1 MSTITIDKDKCV
13 GCNTCVRVCPTLEA
27 NTAQYDDDGKLIITV
42 NEEKCIKCGACIKA
56 CDHNARAFKDD
67 TEKFL
72 EDLKKGEKINI
83 IAAPAIKIAFDG
95 NWRHALQWLRNNGV
109 EKIYDASFGADICT
123 WAHIKYID
131 ENPEKRIIS
140 QPCAAITNYILRYKK
155 NLIKNLSPIQS
166 PMLCTAIYI
175 KKHIGVTGKIVAL
188 SPCIAKKEEFSHTGI
203 IDYNVTFEH
212 LKQYF
217 KKEGVDLPTIK
228 IFSEFEFDEMQGL
241 EGSIYSRPGGLST
254 NILIHNPNV
263 DIINSEGI
271 NKVYSEIEDYEKE
284 EETNL
289 PQVFDVLSCEFGCN
303 SGPAV
308 GQDYLLFQMN
318 KIMYDVEKYT
328 RVKRKEQKNRKG
340 IDKQFDYF
348 NKNLKFD
355 DYIREYKPIE
365 VKEYIPTEKEIEKA
379 YEKMNKTTYIEKNF
393 NCHACGFKSCREMAI
408 AIAKGLN
415 QPMNCNQNVLYNSRY
430 EKRELEKINIEVKS
444 LTKQLADIM
453 IILNKNVSEVK
464 KETNNISAF
473 SEKSSSDMSNV
484 SDYLGTL
491 DKLCIDIDKSTKK
504 INDSVDKYK
513 KMTSNVQSIANNINL
528 LSLNASIEAA
538 RAGEAGKGFSVVA
551 DSIRELSEK
560 SKSAVSNAEDNEK
573 QIYGII
579 DSVSTVVGNIVDTIQ
594 KLPTE
599 VNHTIDDVDG
609 IKKIGV
615 SIKESMAEVGNITQK
630 LEKMINYT
638 NKMLDR

>member
-1 MSTITIDKDKCV
+1 
-13 GCNTCVRVCPTLEA
+13 
-27 NTAQYDDDGKLIITV
+27 
-42 NEEKCIKCGACIKA
+42 
-56 CDHNARAFKDD
+56 
-67 TEKFL
+67 
-72 EDLKKGEKINI
+72 
-83 IAAPAIKIAFDG
+83 
-95 NWRHALQWLRNNGV
+95 
-109 EKIYDASFGADICT
+109 
-123 WAHIKYID
+123 
-131 ENPEKRIIS
+131 
-140 QPCAAITNYILRYKK
+140 
-155 NLIKNLSPIQS
+155 
-166 PMLCTAIYI
+166 
-175 KKHIGVTGKIVAL
+175 
-188 SPCIAKKEEFSHTGI
+188 
-203 IDYNVTFEH
+203 
-212 LKQYF
+212 
-217 KKEGVDLPTIK
+217 
-228 IFSEFEFDEMQGL
+228 
-241 EGSIYSRPGGLST
+241 
-254 NILIHNPNV
+254 
-263 DIINSEGI
+263 
-271 NKVYSEIEDYEKE
+271 
-284 EETNL
+284 
-289 PQVFDVLSCEFGCN
+289 
-303 SGPAV
+303 
-308 GQDYLLFQMN
+308 
-318 KIMYDVEKYT
+318 
-328 RVKRKEQKNRKG
+328 
-340 IDKQFDYF
+340 
-348 NKNLKFD
+348 
-355 DYIREYKPIE
+355 
-365 VKEYIPTEKEIEKA
+365 
-379 YEKMNKTTYIEKNF
+379 
-393 NCHACGFKSCREMAI
+393 
-408 AIAKGLN
+408 
-415 QPMNCNQNVLYNSRY
+415 
-430 EKRELEKINIEVKS
+430 
-444 LTKQLADIM
+444 M

-594 KLPTE
+594 KLLTE

>member
-1 MSTITIDKDKCV
+1 M
-13 GCNTCVRVCPTLEA
+13 
-27 NTAQYDDDGKLIITV
+27 
-42 NEEKCIKCGACIKA
+42 
-56 CDHNARAFKDD
+56 
-67 TEKFL
+67 
-72 EDLKKGEKINI
+72 
-83 IAAPAIKIAFDG
+83 
-95 NWRHALQWLRNNGV
+95 
-109 EKIYDASFGADICT
+109 
-123 WAHIKYID
+123 
-131 ENPEKRIIS
+131 
-140 QPCAAITNYILRYKK
+140 
-155 NLIKNLSPIQS
+155 
-166 PMLCTAIYI
+166 
-175 KKHIGVTGKIVAL
+175 
-188 SPCIAKKEEFSHTGI
+188 
-203 IDYNVTFEH
+203 
-212 LKQYF
+212 KQYF

-594 KLPTE
+594 KLLTE

>member
-430 EKRELEKINIEVKS
+430 EKRELEK
-444 LTKQLADIM
+444 
-453 IILNKNVSEVK
+453 NK
-464 KETNNISAF
+464 
-473 SEKSSSDMSNV
+473 
-484 SDYLGTL
+484 Y
-491 DKLCIDIDKSTKK
+491 
-504 INDSVDKYK
+504 
-513 KMTSNVQSIANNINL
+513 
-528 LSLNASIEAA
+528 
-538 RAGEAGKGFSVVA
+538 
-551 DSIRELSEK
+551 
-560 SKSAVSNAEDNEK
+560 
-573 QIYGII
+573 
-579 DSVSTVVGNIVDTIQ
+579 
-594 KLPTE
+594 
-599 VNHTIDDVDG
+599 
-609 IKKIGV
+609 
-615 SIKESMAEVGNITQK
+615 
-630 LEKMINYT
+630 
-638 NKMLDR
+638 